1 MKEYCQLIL
10 HFRQVNNAL
19 IVDRT
24 KKQWVDLGIHTKAC
38 MARPETCGVA
48 GDAMSLWIR
57 VIDCPTIGG
66 IVSSYASFK
75 TGSHMYCDANH
86 IW

>member
-1 MKEYCQLIL
+1 MNVIIFDFPK
-10 HFRQVNNAL
+10 VNKAL

-38 MARPETCGVA
+38 MTRPETCGAA
-48 GDAMSLWIR
+48 GGTISLWIR
-57 VIDCPTIGG
+57 VIDCPSIGG

-75 TGSHMYCDANH
+75 TDSHVYCDANH